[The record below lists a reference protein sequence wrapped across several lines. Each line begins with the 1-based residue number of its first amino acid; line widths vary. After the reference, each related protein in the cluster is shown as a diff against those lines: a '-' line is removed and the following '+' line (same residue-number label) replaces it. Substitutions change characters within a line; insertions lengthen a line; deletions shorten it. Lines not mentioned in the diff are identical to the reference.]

1 MHPDDEKNLD
11 KRVDEKVGEQLEEKA
26 EEKADE
32 NVFDYGDRTMFQL
45 RAQSF
50 AIEEEYGTMMATP
63 LPAGVETPEEA
74 PETPPAD
81 VADDPIARLEHKLD
95 AALRM
100 IAILQNKVES
110 IDATLARAL
119 NR

>member
-1 MHPDDEKNLD
+1 MAPDDDNPEK
-11 KRVDEKVGEQLEEKA
+11 
-26 EEKADE
+26 KADE

-50 AIEEEYGTMMATP
+50 AIDEEYGTMMAP
-63 LPAGVETPEEA
+63 PPMPAASDISPPDAEA
-74 PETPPAD
+74 APAD
-81 VADDPIARLEHKLD
+81 VTAEDPIVRLEQKLD

-100 IAILQNKVES
+100 IAVLQHKVES

>member
-1 MHPDDEKNLD
+1 MTPD
-11 KRVDEKVGEQLEEKA
+11 
-26 EEKADE
+26 DE

-63 LPAGVETPEEA
+63 LPAGVETFQAPPEA
-74 PETPPAD
+74 PPAEA
-81 VADDPIARLEHKLD
+81 VDDPIARLEHKLD

-100 IAILQNKVES
+100 IALLQHKVES